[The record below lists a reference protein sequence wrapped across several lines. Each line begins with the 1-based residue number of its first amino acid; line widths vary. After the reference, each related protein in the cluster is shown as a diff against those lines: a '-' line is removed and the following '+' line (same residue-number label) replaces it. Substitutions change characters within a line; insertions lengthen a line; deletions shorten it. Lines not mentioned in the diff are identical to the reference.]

1 MQQGSVGAYYMFVS
15 RRKLGLLAAVG
26 LLLVAVLLAA
36 CAEEHD
42 VFGPTTTTTIF
53 PSQRSFVQELS
64 GDGYRYPI
72 VFTKQEGDTRV
83 LLVWVP
89 VDLGKANRATNDA
102 IFDHALALAKKYGA
116 ADSTGGR
123 LRVGLIDYR
132 SGGSAD
138 DNIFE
143 SRDFDLSGD

>member
-1 MQQGSVGAYYMFVS
+1 MVVS
-15 RRKLGLLAAVG
+15 GRKLRLVAAVG
-26 LLLVAVLLAA
+26 LVLVTLLLAA
-36 CAEEHD
+36 CADEHD
-42 VFGPTTTTTIF
+42 VFGPTTTITIF

-83 LLVWVP
+83 LLVWVL
-89 VDLGKANRATNDA
+89 VDLDKASRATNDA
-102 IFDHALALAKKYGA
+102 IFDHAVALAKKYGA

-123 LRVGLIDYR
+123 LRVGLFDYR

-138 DNIFE
+138 ENIFE

>member
-1 MQQGSVGAYYMFVS
+1 VVVS
-15 RRKLGLLAAVG
+15 GRKLGILAAVG

-36 CAEEHD
+36 CTDERD
-42 VFGPTTTTTIF
+42 IFGPTTTTTIF
-53 PSQRSFVQELS
+53 PSQLSFQQELS
-64 GDGYRYPI
+64 GDGYRTPI

-89 VDLGKANRATNDA
+89 VDLDKVTRATNDA
-102 IFDHALALAKKYGA
+102 IFDHAVALAKKYGA

-132 SGGSAD
+132 SGGSAV

-143 SRDFDLSGD
+143 SRDFDLSGDAA